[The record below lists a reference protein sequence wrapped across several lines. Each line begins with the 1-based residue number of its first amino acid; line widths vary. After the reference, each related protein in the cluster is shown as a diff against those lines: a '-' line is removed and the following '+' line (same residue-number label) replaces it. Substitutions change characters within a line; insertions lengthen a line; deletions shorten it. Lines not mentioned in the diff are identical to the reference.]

1 MKTPFKLKSGNNPDI
16 GALSGASPLHSE
28 ELYVEPTGPVTRD
41 VKIDYAVERI
51 KRKINER
58 KEKGKKKEAQ
68 IQAVKD
74 TSKITNETLKK
85 NIKTKKEASQT
96 LVEGKRK
103 EDMPGYVHKIPPTI
117 NIKRRPGFGLDR

>member
-16 GALSGASPLHSE
+16 GALSGASPLHGE
-28 ELYVEPTGPVTRD
+28 KLYVEPTGPVTTD
-41 VKIDYAVERI
+41 VKIDYAVERT
-51 KRKINER
+51 KRKKNE
-58 KEKGKKKEAQ
+58 EKRKKKEAQ
-68 IQAVKD
+68 TQAIKNM
-74 TSKITNETLKK
+74 SKITNETLKK

-103 EDMPGYVHKIPPTI
+103 EDMPGYVHKIDPTI